1 MPSYGVGIE
10 TPHLARIFDPFFSTK
25 SGGRGLGLA
34 ATLGIVRRLD
44 GRIEMSSQPKAGTEI
59 RVLFP
64 VGDGDAIAVAH
75 RQLSLLDPSPK
86 GLHVLVADDDPIVLT
101 TVASILRATGA
112 DVVTV
117 EDGVDAIAQ
126 IESARFDCVLLDR
139 SMPRMGGATAYI
151 EINRR
156 QPELPVI
163 VMSGYS
169 EPNDPRL
176 RAVPFVPKPFDA
188 ARITT
193 TIRAEVDHARRVR

>member
-1 MPSYGVGIE
+1 
-10 TPHLARIFDPFFSTK
+10 
-25 SGGRGLGLA
+25 
-34 ATLGIVRRLD
+34 
-44 GRIEMSSQPKAGTEI
+44 
-59 RVLFP
+59 
-64 VGDGDAIAVAH
+64 
-75 RQLSLLDPSPK
+75 
-86 GLHVLVADDDPIVLT
+86 VLVADDDPILLT

-139 SMPRMGGATAYI
+139 SMPRMDGATAYI
-151 EINRR
+151 EINRS

-169 EPNDPRL
+169 EPNDPCL
-176 RAVPFVPKPFDA
+176 RAVPKPFDA
-188 ARITT
+188 ARIAT